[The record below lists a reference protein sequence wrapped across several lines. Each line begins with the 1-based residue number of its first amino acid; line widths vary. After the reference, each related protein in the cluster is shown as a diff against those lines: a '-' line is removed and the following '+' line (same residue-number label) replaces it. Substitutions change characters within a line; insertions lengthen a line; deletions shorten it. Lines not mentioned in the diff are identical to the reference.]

1 MPVCCH
7 FSELSITFNDSA
19 LFQHISGT
27 LTQQNQGLTGINGC
41 GKSVLMS
48 LLARHRP
55 PSTGTIDWMTP
66 FYYVPQLMRL
76 SGITLADALGIADV
90 RAAFRRMEN
99 GSADADDYDFLA
111 NKWDYPHRWQSLL
124 DTASLGHI
132 SLESPSAWLSGGEQT
147 RLALCRAFLQQD
159 SFLLLDE
166 PENHLDKAGRHWLS
180 EQLQRHPSGS
190 LVISHDR
197 QLLNEMQC
205 IFELSSGE
213 LSEYGGNYNDFS
225 QQKEFQLNALRSE
238 EKQLRSGLR
247 KEKEQLQRTLE
258 KKAQRRRQGDSVRTS
273 GSQSLLLLDM
283 KKNKAEKQQSKI
295 NQRHERVMANL
306 VDKRSAVNEKIDRLT
321 LQMLKFPYADE
332 QKRVRVNA
340 QDLVLP
346 FGSSQPLSLTV
357 SGGEHWHIAGRNG
370 SGKSTLLKVLASE
383 QAAVSGSYSL
393 HGQWRYLDQHLT
405 LLNSALPVVDALCE
419 FDPLISAESWR
430 TRLGA
435 LRIRG
440 DKSLIPLTA
449 LSGGEQ
455 LKVILLALTCSSP
468 LPDIL
473 LLDEPDNHLDL
484 DSRMLLEGVLKSYK
498 GALLLVSHDEEF
510 VRNCGVTQTLEL

>member
-1 MPVCCH
+1 MPVHCH
-7 FSELSITFNDSA
+7 FSELSITFNDTA
-19 LFQHISGT
+19 LFQQISGT

-48 LLARHRP
+48 ILALRRQ
-55 PSTGTIDWMTP
+55 PSSGTINWLTP
-66 FYYVPQLMRL
+66 FYYVPQLTRL
-76 SGITLADALGIADV
+76 PGVTLADALGIADV

-99 GSADADDYDFLA
+99 GSANADDYDFLA
-111 NKWDYPHRWQSLL
+111 NKWDYPLRWQSLL
-124 DTASLGHI
+124 DSAALGHL
-132 SLESPSAWLSGGEQT
+132 SLESPSAQLSGGEQT

-166 PENHLDKAGRHWLS
+166 PENHLDSTGRRWLS

-197 QLLNEMQC
+197 RLLNEMQR
-205 IFELSSGE
+205 IYELSSGG
-213 LSEYGGNYNDFS
+213 LVEYGGNYRDFS
-225 QQKEFQLNALRSE
+225 QQKERQLNALRSE
-238 EKQLRSGLR
+238 EKQLQSGLR
-247 KEKEQLQRTLE
+247 KERDELQRTLE
-258 KKAQRRRQGDSVRTS
+258 KKAQRRRQGDRVRSS

-295 NQRHERVMANL
+295 TQRHERVMANL
-306 VDKRSAVNEKIDRLT
+306 AEQRSVVNEKIEHIT
-321 LQMLKFPYADE
+321 PQMLKFAYTDE
-332 QKRVRVNA
+332 QKRVRVNT
-340 QDLVLP
+340 QDLRLP
-346 FGSSQPLSLTV
+346 FGSSQPLSLTI

-370 SGKSTLLKVLASE
+370 SGKSTLLKVLTGQLAAAS
-383 QAAVSGSYSL
+383 GRYSL
-393 HGQWRYLDQHLT
+393 HGHWRYLDQHLT
-405 LLNSALPVVDALCE
+405 LLNSALPVVEALCE
-419 FDPLISAESWR
+419 FDPLVTAESWR

-440 DKSLIPLTA
+440 DKSLIPLEQ

-484 DSRMLLEGVLKSYK
+484 DSRRLLEGVLRSYK

-510 VRNCGVTQTLEL
+510 VNNCGVTQTLQL